1 MIKSHMI
8 SFLLF
13 IAVFSI
19 SAVAVLGVDKF
30 ATLIEFHQ
38 DKLIFGLGVLF
49 CAYIAIRL
57 ILSAFTIILGLIIAA
72 VCLKIVMGDEF
83 DILPMISSLDY
94 NSLATSA
101 AGVAF
106 LLLIKRA
113 ITKTVMLGL
122 LIPLFAMFAGWH
134 YFA

>member
-1 MIKSHMI
+1 MIKSHLI
-8 SFLLF
+8 SFMLF
-13 IAVFSI
+13 VAIFSM
-19 SAVAVLGVDKF
+19 SALAVLGVDKF
-30 ATLIEFHQ
+30 VALIEVHQ
-38 DKLIFGLGVLF
+38 DRLVPGLGVLL
-49 CAYIAIRL
+49 CAYVAIRL

-72 VCLKIVMGDEF
+72 ICLKLVLGDEF
-83 DILPMISSLDY
+83 DIFPVISSLNY
-94 NSLATSA
+94 SSLATSV

-122 LIPLFAMFAGWH
+122 LIPMLGMFAGWH